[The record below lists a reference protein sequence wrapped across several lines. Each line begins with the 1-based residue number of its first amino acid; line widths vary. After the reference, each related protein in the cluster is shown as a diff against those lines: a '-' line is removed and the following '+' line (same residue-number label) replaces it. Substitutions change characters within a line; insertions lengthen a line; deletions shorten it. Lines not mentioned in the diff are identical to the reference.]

1 LCFAAKRGK
10 TNGLT
15 CWLPACYMN
24 LPGETR
30 AVEKE
35 PNEIAL
41 NGRALDVLVVDDN
54 RLNLIAL
61 DAALAETFVNVVQAQ
76 SGDAALRMLLDR
88 DFALIL
94 LDVQMPTL
102 DGFET
107 AKLIRQRARTRN
119 TPIIFVTAHDRADE
133 DVLRAYELGA
143 VDFMTKPIVPEV
155 LRAKALVFANLR
167 LQHLEV
173 ERQALLLRKHERR
186 EHERLLDDERRRWEA
201 EALRRVIEEER
212 KASLALE
219 HKANELSRTVR
230 ELESVKAELT
240 HLNTELATSDQRKTE
255 FIAVLAHE
263 LRNPLAP
270 IVASLELV
278 KEGVRESSAPLEAKA
293 FQIIE
298 RQTGQLVR
306 LVDDLLDVSRITS
319 GRIELRKAPTRLHDI
334 IEQAIATSRPAI
346 DQANHT
352 LHVDMPDAELTLV
365 ADPVRMVQV
374 LSNLLNNSA
383 RYTDRGGTIHLSV
396 KHVDQLLRLTVV
408 DNGRGMSEK
417 TQLRVFDMFAQ
428 ETPGK
433 GGLGVGLT
441 LVKRLVEL
449 HDGHVTAASPGP
461 GLGSTFVIEL
471 PLVPRPAEPKATP
484 PAPPVAPI
492 ESLHIVLVEDNPDI
506 RESIRALLTIWGHR
520 VEEAATGPSG
530 VELIVRT
537 RPDLAFVDIGL
548 PEIDGC
554 EVAVRVR
561 QQSTRKLRLFAMSG
575 YGQEGD
581 RKRII
586 EAGFD
591 GLIVKPADANALKN
605 ALSSVR
611 LNSVTA

>member
-1 LCFAAKRGK
+1 
-10 TNGLT
+10 
-15 CWLPACYMN
+15 MN
-24 LPGETR
+24 QKGETR
-30 AVEKE
+30 VVEAE
-35 PNEIAL
+35 SNEML
-41 NGRALDVLVVDDN
+41 NGRAFDVLVVDDN
-54 RLNLIAL
+54 RLNLVAL
-61 DAALAETFVNVVQAQ
+61 EAALSETFVNVVQAQ
-76 SGDAALRMLLDR
+76 SGNAALRMLLDR

-143 VDFMTKPIVPEV
+143 VDFLTKPIVPAI
-155 LRAKALVFANLR
+155 LRAKAMVFVNLR

-173 ERQALLLRKHERR
+173 ERQAELLRQHERR
-186 EHERLLDDERRRWEA
+186 EHERLLDDERRRWEE
-201 EALRRVIEEER
+201 EALRRVLEEER

-240 HLNTELATSDQRKTE
+240 HLNAQLAASDQRKTE

-278 KEGVRESSAPLEAKA
+278 RERMQTSADPLEAKA

-319 GRIELRKAPTRLHDI
+319 GRIELRKVQAQLHDI
-334 IEQAIATSRPAI
+334 VEQAIATSRPAI
-346 DQANHT
+346 DQARHT
-352 LHVDMPDAELTLV
+352 LHVALLDEDVTLL
-365 ADPVRMVQV
+365 ADPVRLVQV
-374 LSNLLNNSA
+374 LSNLLNNAA
-383 RYTDRGGTIHLSV
+383 RYTEPGGTIRLSV
-396 KHVDQLLRLTVV
+396 HREGETLRLVV
-408 DNGRGMSEK
+408 ADNGRGMSGE
-417 TQLRVFDMFAQ
+417 TQGRVFEMFAQ
-428 ETPGK
+428 ERPGS

-449 HDGHVTAASPGP
+449 HDGTVDVESAGP
-461 GLGSTFVIEL
+461 GLGSTFVVTL
-471 PLVPRPAEPKATP
+471 PLIAQTQEPVDTPRSMEKPLQA
-484 PAPPVAPI
+484 
-492 ESLHIVLVEDNPDI
+492 LRIVLVEDNPDI
-506 RESIRALLTIWGHR
+506 RESVHALLKIWGHS
-520 VEEAATGPSG
+520 VQEASTGPSG
-530 VELIVRT
+530 VELIVST

-554 EVAVRVR
+554 EVATRVR
-561 QQSTRKLRLFAMSG
+561 ARTSGSNVRLFAMSG

-591 GLIVKPADANALKN
+591 GLIVKPADASALKAAISSCFAEPRT
-605 ALSSVR
+605 ALELSA
-611 LNSVTA
+611 NS

>member
-1 LCFAAKRGK
+1 
-10 TNGLT
+10 
-15 CWLPACYMN
+15 MN
-24 LPGETR
+24 PKGETR
-30 AVEKE
+30 VVQIEN
-35 PNEIAL
+35 NEGAL
-41 NGRALDVLVVDDN
+41 RGRAFDVLVVDDN
-54 RLNLIAL
+54 RLNLVAL
-61 DAALAETFVNVVQAQ
+61 EAALTETFVNVVQAQ

-107 AKLIRQRARTRN
+107 AKLIRQRERTRN
-119 TPIIFVTAHDRADE
+119 TPIIFVTAHDREDE

-143 VDFMTKPIVPEV
+143 VDFLTKPIVPEI
-155 LRAKALVFANLR
+155 LRAKAMVFVNLR

-173 ERQALLLRKHERR
+173 ERQTALLREHERR
-186 EHERLLDDERRRWEA
+186 EHERMLDDERRRWE
-201 EALRRVIEEER
+201 EESLRRVLEEER

-219 HKANELSRTVR
+219 HKANELFRTVR

-240 HLNTELATSDQRKTE
+240 HSNAELAASDQRKTE

-278 KEGVRESSAPLEAKA
+278 RERVQASSDPLEAKA

-319 GRIELRKAPTRLHDI
+319 GRIELRKTNAQLRDI
-334 IEQAIATSRPAI
+334 VEQAIATSRPAI

-352 LHVDMPDAELTLV
+352 LHVELPEEDITLV
-365 ADPVRMVQV
+365 VDPVRLVQV
-374 LSNLLNNSA
+374 LSNLLNNAA
-383 RYTDRGGTIHLSV
+383 RYTDRGGTIHLAAKRVGPSI
-396 KHVDQLLRLTVV
+396 RISVV
-408 DNGRGMSEK
+408 DNGRGMSAQ
-417 TQLRVFDMFAQ
+417 TQERVFDMFAQ
-428 ETPGK
+428 EKPGS

-449 HDGHVTAASPGP
+449 HDGHVEVQSPGP
-461 GLGSTFVIEL
+461 GLGSTFTITL
-471 PLVPRPAEPKATP
+471 PLVTHAVDAVEGP
-484 PAPPVAPI
+484 PSTAKPI
-492 ESLHIVLVEDNPDI
+492 QSLRIVLVEDNADI
-506 RESIRALLTIWGHR
+506 RESVHALLKIWGHS

-554 EVAVRVR
+554 EVATRVR
-561 QQSTRKLRLFAMSG
+561 KQTNRGALRMFAMSG
-575 YGQEGD
+575 YGQERD
-581 RKRII
+581 RKRIA

-591 GLIVKPADANALKN
+591 GLIVKPADANALK
-605 ALSSVR
+605 AAISSCFTEPPESLELSA
-611 LNSVTA
+611 NS